1 MTNLI
6 SPFLAVVLGVV
17 IVALWR
23 PKQLRYV
30 KVLLAFSGA
39 FLLSI
44 TVFELLPTVFSQSQ
58 SSSIGLWIMGGIL
71 IQILLESLSKGAEHG
86 HIHINIQ
93 SKFPWGLFV
102 GLCLHAFLEGMPI
115 EQYEHL
121 IWGVLVHK
129 LPIAIIIS
137 YFLWQSHLSKV
148 KMWLFL
154 CLFAL
159 MTPLGTWSI
168 QTFEGLQQYS
178 IEMSALVIGIFLHV
192 STTIL
197 FESSEGHRFDITKLL
212 AIVTAIFLAYMIQ
225 H

>member
-30 KVLLAFSGA
+30 KTLLAFSGA

-44 TVFELLPTVFSQSQ
+44 TVFDMLPTVFSRTQ
-58 SSSIGLWIMGGIL
+58 SSSLGLWIMGGIL

-86 HIHINIQ
+86 HIHINNQ
-93 SKFPWGLFV
+93 NKFPWDLFL
-102 GLCLHAFLEGMPI
+102 GLCLHAFLEGTPI
-115 EQYEHL
+115 EKHEHL

-137 YFLWQSHLSKV
+137 YFLSQSHLSRS

-154 CLFAL
+154 LFFAL
-159 MTPLGTWSI
+159 MTPLGTWSV
-168 QTFEGLQQYS
+168 QTFESLREYS

-197 FESSEGHRFDITKLL
+197 FESTEGHRFDITKLT
-212 AIVTAIFLAYMIQ
+212 AIVSAIFLAYMIQ

>member
-17 IVALWR
+17 IVVLWR

-30 KVLLAFSGA
+30 KTLLAFSGA

-44 TVFELLPTVFSQSQ
+44 TVFEMLPTVFSHTQ
-58 SSSIGLWIMGGIL
+58 SSSLGLWIMGGIL

-86 HIHINIQ
+86 HIHINNQ

-102 GLCLHAFLEGMPI
+102 GLCLHAFLEGTPI
-115 EQYEHL
+115 EQHKHL

-137 YFLWQSHLSKV
+137 YFLWQSHLSRS

-154 CLFAL
+154 LLFAL
-159 MTPLGTWSI
+159 MTPLGTWSV
-168 QTFEGLQQYS
+168 QTFEGLRKYS

-212 AIVTAIFLAYMIQ
+212 AIVSAIFLAFMVQ

>member
-6 SPFLAVVLGVV
+6 SPFLAVLLGVV

-30 KVLLAFSGA
+30 KTLLAFSGA

-44 TVFELLPTVFSQSQ
+44 TVFELLPTVFSHSQ
-58 SSSIGLWIMGGIL
+58 SSSLGLWVMGGIL

-86 HIHINIQ
+86 HIHVNIH
-93 SKFPWGLFV
+93 SEFPWGLFV
-102 GLCLHAFLEGMPI
+102 GLCLHAFLEGTPI
-115 EQYEHL
+115 EHHEHL
-121 IWGVLVHK
+121 LWGVLIHK

-137 YFLWQSHLSKV
+137 YFLWKSHLSRP
-148 KMWLFL
+148 KMGMFL
-154 CLFAL
+154 LLFAL
-159 MTPLGTWSI
+159 MTPLGTWSV

-178 IEMSALVIGIFLHV
+178 LEMSALVIGIFLHV

-212 AIVTAIFLAYMIQ
+212 AIVSAILLAYTIQ

>member
-1 MTNLI
+1 MNLI
-6 SPFLAVVLGVV
+6 LPFITVVLGAAVV
-17 IVALWR
+17 IVWR

-30 KVLLAFSGA
+30 KNLLAFSGA

-44 TVFELLPTVFSQSQ
+44 TVFEMLPTVFSHTQ
-58 SSSIGLWIMGGIL
+58 SSSLGLWIMGGIL

-86 HIHINIQ
+86 HIHINTH

-102 GLCLHAFLEGMPI
+102 GLCLHAFLEGTPI
-115 EQYEHL
+115 EQHEHL

-137 YFLWQSHLSKV
+137 YFLWQSHLSKA
-148 KMWLFL
+148 KMWVFL
-154 CLFAL
+154 LLFAL
-159 MTPLGTWSI
+159 MTPLGTWSVH
-168 QTFEGLQQYS
+168 TFEGLQQYS

-212 AIVTAIFLAYMIQ
+212 AIVSAIFLAFMVQ

>member
-30 KVLLAFSGA
+30 KILLAFSGA

-44 TVFELLPTVFSQSQ
+44 TVFELLPNVFSHNQ
-58 SSSIGLWIMGGIL
+58 SSSLGLWIMGGIL
-71 IQILLESLSKGAEHG
+71 IQILLESLTKGAEHG
-86 HIHINIQ
+86 HMHINKQ
-93 SKFPWGLFV
+93 SGFPWGLFV

-115 EQYEHL
+115 EQHEHL

-137 YFLWQSHLSKV
+137 YFLWNSHIARP
-148 KMWLFL
+148 KMWFFL

-159 MTPLGTWSI
+159 MTPLGTWSVH
-168 QTFEGLQQYS
+168 TFEALQQYTM
-178 IEMSALVIGIFLHV
+178 EMSAFVIGIFLHV

-197 FESSEGHRFDITKLL
+197 FESTEEHRFDTTKLL
-212 AIVTAIFLAYMIQ
+212 AIITAILLAYTIQ